1 MDSQESQIRLI
12 DGATVPEVELA
23 QSLKQMADL
32 VTNTCEFFFKGKMS
46 LHRFPFK
53 GFILSGPPG
62 TGKTEIVKQCVR
74 KLDRRIRNVSYV
86 LVDGATIAS
95 PRWGDAEKSLRSVFS
110 TSREMAD
117 SAKARKVII
126 LFDDVESLMLAR
138 GADLAKEWH
147 YSINSVLFHE
157 IDDLDPTKTL
167 VAATT
172 NRLDLIDDALASRL
186 YKIEIPPIEVQG
198 LRTVI
203 NNILSESDI
212 DQRNIQEVEKRVIAR
227 LSKLKQPT
235 IRDAQQ
241 LTVIDCIENGLW
253 SI

>member
-1 MDSQESQIRLI
+1 MDSQEGQVRLI
-12 DGATVPEVELA
+12 DGATIPEVELA
-23 QSLKQMADL
+23 QSLRPMSDL
-32 VTNTCEFFFKGKMS
+32 VTNTCEFFFKGRMS
-46 LHRFPFK
+46 SPRFPFK
-53 GFILSGPPG
+53 GFILTGPPG

-74 KLDRRIRNVSYV
+74 KLDRRIRNVAYV
-86 LVDGATIAS
+86 LVDGASIAS
-95 PRWGDAEKSLRSVFS
+95 PRWGDAEKSLRSVFT

-117 SAKARKVII
+117 SPKARKVII

-172 NRLDLIDDALASRL
+172 NRFDLIDEALASRL
-186 YKIEIPPIEVQG
+186 YRIEVPPIEVQE
-198 LRTVI
+198 LVAVV
-203 NNILSESDI
+203 NNILSESDV
-212 DQRNIQEVEKRVIAR
+212 DQRNLEEVEKRVIAR

-241 LTVIDCIENGLW
+241 LTVIDCIENGVW